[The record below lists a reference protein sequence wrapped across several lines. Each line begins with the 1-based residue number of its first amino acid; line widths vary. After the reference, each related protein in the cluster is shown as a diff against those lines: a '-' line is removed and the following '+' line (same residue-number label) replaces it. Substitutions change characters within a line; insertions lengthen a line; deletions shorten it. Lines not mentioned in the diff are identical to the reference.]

1 MNGSLPSLMAG
12 PPLIQLCPDQRE
24 KLVGMQPQQPDFPI
38 RASNDNFISGLKGAC
53 ALPVNL
59 QFRGLVPARLQDQPD
74 DSVARNDAGTMLQAM
89 GAYRCDDHTAHLRRN
104 DRTAGRKGVAGGS
117 RRRGDNQPVGRKH
130 AEGLFVYFT
139 FQTDQ
144 PGKPAAGNNH
154 VVHRNA
160 LCSQRGYQRLTDTF
174 HPDEFRQALFVD
186 GFEVEPIDYATASEF
201 TVTFNCKPQRFL
213 SSGETKTSVPSGGTV
228 TNPTLLESSP
238 MLEFKGYG
246 SITLGGQSINV
257 DLVPMGDIIVSNG
270 GNFALKNQETTSI
283 HAPREIG
290 HINIDVSNLNNG
302 DKIYTGESSMT
313 YNVNVP
319 KWVGVISSVSVSN
332 ETGENWSTKS
342 AIVSQYSAYFTT
354 FIPSQTFS
362 KGTASTKTYEY
373 VLDWVGSGVTFG
385 ATMTIRLSYDGNQT
399 VTLLAST
406 MKDTNGSTYEFV
418 VMIGQVN
425 GNSTVVTTSTFY
437 IDLDIGEAYFLKSG
451 NYTSANYAVSI
462 PAKLPKLAPG
472 SNTITY
478 SNTITNFKITPR
490 WWKL

>member
-1 MNGSLPSLMAG
+1 MAVMQHSIIFG
-12 PPLIQLCPDQRE
+12 GVNSADFDLYIGGEGTFNAPKRAVEIVDVPGRDGAIAIDKGHFENIEVTYTVINQE
-24 KLVGMQPQQPDFPI
+24 KNLATFSQKL
-38 RASNDNFISGLKGAC
+38 SG
-53 ALPVNL
+53 
-59 QFRGLVPARLQDQPD
+59 F
-74 DSVARNDAGTMLQAM
+74 
-89 GAYRCDDHTAHLRRN
+89 
-104 DRTAGRKGVAGGS
+104 
-117 RRRGDNQPVGRKH
+117 
-130 AEGLFVYFT
+130 
-139 FQTDQ
+139 
-144 PGKPAAGNNH
+144 
-154 VVHRNA
+154 RNA

-186 GFEVEPIDYATASEF
+186 GFEAKPIDYATASEF

-283 HAPREIG
+283 HTPREIG

-362 KGTASTKTYEY
+362 KGTASAKTYEY
-373 VLDWVGSGVTFG
+373 VLGWVGSGVSFG
-385 ATMTIRLSYDGNQT
+385 ATMTIQLSYDGNQT

-406 MKDTNGSTYEFV
+406 MRDTNGGTYEFV
-418 VMIGQVN
+418 GKIGRVN

-437 IDLDIGEAYFLKSG
+437 IDLDIGEAYFLESEK
-451 NYTSANYAVSI
+451 YTSANYAVSI

>member
-1 MNGSLPSLMAG
+1 MAVAPTG
-12 PPLIQLCPDQRE
+12 AIYKAMTIDGESSRTYGVYITGQAVYNAPQRE
-24 KLVGMQPQQPDFPI
+24 VEMISVPGRNGQLALDKGHFENLEVTYPAGIYADTEAEF
-38 RASNDNFISGLKGAC
+38 ADAVSNFRNFLCSRSGYVRIEDEYNPNEYRMGIYKSGLE
-53 ALPVNL
+53 VE
-59 QFRGLVPARLQDQPD
+59 
-74 DSVARNDAGTMLQAM
+74 
-89 GAYRCDDHTAHLRRN
+89 
-104 DRTAGRKGVAGGS
+104 TAGHKAG
-117 RRRGDNQPVGRKH
+117 
-130 AEGLFVYFT
+130 
-139 FQTDQ
+139 
-144 PGKPAAGNNH
+144 
-154 VVHRNA
+154 
-160 LCSQRGYQRLTDTF
+160 
-174 HPDEFRQALFVD
+174 EF
-186 GFEVEPIDYATASEF
+186 EII
-201 TVTFNCKPQRFL
+201 FNCKPQRFL

-373 VLDWVGSGVTFG
+373 VLDWVGSGVSFG
-385 ATMTIRLSYDGNQT
+385 ATMTIQLSYDGNQA

-406 MKDTNGSTYEFV
+406 MRDTSGVTYEFV
-418 VMIGQVN
+418 GKIGQVN

-437 IDLDIGEAYFLKSG
+437 IDLDIGDAYFLENEK
-451 NYTSANYAVSI
+451 YTSANYAVSI